1 MPFKIAVSGIRASQT
16 DLSVIGNNVANVG
29 TTGFKSSRTE
39 FQDVYALSNLGVAD
53 NSPGKGV
60 NVSRVAQQF
69 TQGNITFTDNSLDLA
84 ISGAGFFQV
93 EDNGATL
100 YSRDGSFAVDRDGFV
115 VNASGQ
121 RLKIFGADDQG
132 NILGSTE
139 SFRVD
144 TANIAPSATGTIEF
158 GLNLD
163 AQDTVPAVTPFDPL
177 DPDTFNNSTSATVY
191 DSLGGAHLV
200 QTYYVKT
207 GTANTWD
214 TYTFVDGASVE
225 LNGLGD
231 PAAEQL
237 TFDSTGT
244 LNSPNPIA
252 LAAYTFPPGSI
263 GEGADPLTLSLDYGS
278 STQFGDPFG
287 VNSISQDGFPTGR
300 LASLDVDPQGVIFAR
315 FTNGQS
321 KVEGQV
327 ALATFANPQGLQPV
341 GGNAWQ
347 ATFAAGEPLE
357 GTPGSSTLGLVQSGA
372 LEDSNVDLSNE
383 LVKLI
388 IAQRNF
394 QANTEV
400 ISTADAVT
408 QSIINIR

>member
-16 DLSVIGNNVANVG
+16 ELSVIGNNVANVG
-29 TTGFKSSRTE
+29 TTGFKGSRTE

-93 EDNGATL
+93 EDNGSTL
-100 YSRDGSFAVDRDGFV
+100 YSRDGSFAVDREGYV

-121 RLKIFGADDQG
+121 RLKVFGADDDG

-139 SFRVD
+139 SFRVNNS
-144 TANIAPSATGTIEF
+144 NIPPVATSTIEF

-163 AQDTVPAVTPFDPL
+163 AQAEAPSVSPFDPAN
-177 DPDTFNNSTSATVY
+177 PDTYNNSTSATVY

-200 QTYYVKT
+200 QTYYVK
-207 GTANTWD
+207 
-214 TYTFVDGASVE
+214 DGATPQQWDSYTYIDGQPIE
-225 LNGLGD
+225 
-231 PAAEQL
+231 ASARTL
-237 TFDSTGT
+237 TFDATGALSSANPTT
-244 LNSPNPIA
+244 LT
-252 LAAYTFPPGSI
+252 AYTFPPGST
-263 GEGADPLTLSLDYGS
+263 GEGAEDLALTVDYGDT
-278 STQFGDPFG
+278 TQFGDPFG
-287 VNSISQDGFPTGR
+287 VNAITQNGFPTGR

-321 KVEGQV
+321 LVQGQV

-341 GGNAWQ
+341 GGNSWQ

-357 GTPGSSTLGLVQSGA
+357 GTPGSSTLGLIQSGA
-372 LEDSNVDLSNE
+372 LEDSNVDLSSE

-388 IAQRNF
+388 VAQRNF

>member
-16 DLSVIGNNVANVG
+16 ELSVIGNNVANVG
-29 TTGFKSSRTE
+29 TTGFKGSRTE

-93 EDNGATL
+93 EDNGSTL
-100 YSRDGSFAVDRDGFV
+100 YSRDGSFAVDREGYV

-121 RLKIFGADDQG
+121 RLKVFGADDDG

-139 SFRVD
+139 SFRVNN
-144 TANIAPSATGTIEF
+144 ANIPPVATSTIEF

-163 AQDTVPAVTPFDPL
+163 AQAEAPTVSPFDPAN
-177 DPDTFNNSTSATVY
+177 PDTYNNSTSATVY

-200 QTYYVKT
+200 QTYYVKD
-207 GTANTWD
+207 GTTPQQWD
-214 TYTFVDGASVE
+214 SYTYIDGQPIE
-225 LNGLGD
+225 
-231 PAAEQL
+231 AAPRTL
-237 TFDSTGT
+237 TFDATGA
-244 LNSPNPIA
+244 LSSSNPIT
-252 LAAYTFPPGSI
+252 LTAYPFPAGI
-263 GEGADPLTLSLDYGS
+263 GEGAEDLVLTVDYGDT
-278 STQFGDPFG
+278 TQFGDPFG
-287 VNSISQDGFPTGR
+287 VNSITQNGFPSGR

-321 KVEGQV
+321 LVQGQL

-341 GGNAWQ
+341 GGNSWQ

-357 GTPGSSTLGLVQSGA
+357 GTPGSSTLGLIQSGA
-372 LEDSNVDLSNE
+372 LEDSNVDLSSE

-388 IAQRNF
+388 VAQRNF

>member
-29 TTGFKSSRTE
+29 TTGFKGSRTE

-93 EDNGATL
+93 DDNGSTL
-100 YSRDGSFAVDRDGFV
+100 YTRDGSFAVDRDGFV

-121 RLKIFGADDQG
+121 KLKIFGADDQG

-144 TANIAPSATGTIEF
+144 TANIAPSATGTVEF

-163 AQDTVPAVTPFDPL
+163 AQDTVPPVAPFDPL

-191 DSLGGAHLV
+191 DSLGGSHLV

-207 GTANTWD
+207 ATANEWD
-214 TYTFVDGASVE
+214 TYTYVDGAAAAGPQSLIFDTTGNIDTVATGNP
-225 LNGLGD
+225 LTV
-231 PAAEQL
+231 PA
-237 TFDSTGT
+237 F
-244 LNSPNPIA
+244 PIA
-252 LAAYTFPPGSI
+252 
-263 GEGADPLTLSLDYGS
+263 GADDLNLQLDYGN

-287 VNSISQDGFPTGR
+287 VNAITQDGFPTGR

-321 KVEGQV
+321 LVQGQV

-372 LEDSNVDLSNE
+372 LEDSNVDLSSE